1 MKLWR
6 TPFDSTHSS
15 EPLAYMQIDRDR
27 CKGCG
32 FCVEY
37 CPRDVLKM
45 GSELSSKGYQLAVI
59 NEADKCLAC
68 GFCELICPEFA
79 VKLTPNDKA
88 SSGNRKQ

>member
-6 TPFDSTHSS
+6 TPFDVSPSV
-15 EPLAYMQIDRDR
+15 EPIADVSIDKDR

-45 GSELSSKGYQLAVI
+45 GQESNSKGYRLATVKDM
-59 NEADKCLAC
+59 AKCVAC

-79 VKLTPNDKA
+79 LTLTVKQKTP
-88 SSGNRKQ
+88 SGIKE

>member
-6 TPFDSTHSS
+6 TPFDHNPTA
-15 EPLAYMQIDRDR
+15 EPPGQVFIDKDR

-45 GSELSSKGYQLAVI
+45 GNEMSSKGYQLAKV
-59 NEADKCLAC
+59 EDGARCLAC
-68 GFCELICPEFA
+68 GFCEFICPEFA
-79 VKLTPNDKA
+79 VKLTVNNVAPADN
-88 SSGNRKQ
+88 GR

>member
-6 TPFDSTHSS
+6 TPFDLDHAAQ
-15 EPLAYMQIDRDR
+15 PLGYISIDRER

-37 CPRDVLKM
+37 CPREALKM
-45 GSELSSKGYQLAVI
+45 GSELSSKGYQLAVV
-59 NEADKCLAC
+59 ETASLCLAC

-79 VKLTPNDKA
+79 VRLTLNNKPRLD
-88 SSGNRKQ
+88 

>member
-6 TPFDSTHSS
+6 TPFDSNPTL
-15 EPLAYMQIDRDR
+15 EPLGYVYINRDR

-32 FCVEY
+32 FCVEF

-45 GSELSSKGYQLAVI
+45 GAELSAKGYQLAVVK
-59 NEADKCLAC
+59 DGTKCLAC

-79 VKLTPNDKA
+79 LSITLNNKTPVSN
-88 SSGNRKQ
+88 QP

>member
-6 TPFDSTHSS
+6 TPFDLDPTAQ
-15 EPLAYMQIDRDR
+15 PLGYIFIDRER

-37 CPRDVLKM
+37 CPLEVLKM
-45 GSELSSKGYQLAVI
+45 GSELSSKGYQLAVV
-59 NEADKCLAC
+59 EAGSKCLAC

-79 VKLTPNDKA
+79 VKLTLNNKPH
-88 SSGNRKQ
+88 

>member
-6 TPFDSTHSS
+6 TPFDHNHSA
-15 EPLAYMQIDRDR
+15 EPLAYVFIDRER

-32 FCVEY
+32 FCAEY

-59 NEADKCLAC
+59 KDGNKCLAC
-68 GFCELICPEFA
+68 GFCEMICPEFA
-79 VKLTPNDKA
+79 IKLTINNKTHSETKP
-88 SSGNRKQ
+88 